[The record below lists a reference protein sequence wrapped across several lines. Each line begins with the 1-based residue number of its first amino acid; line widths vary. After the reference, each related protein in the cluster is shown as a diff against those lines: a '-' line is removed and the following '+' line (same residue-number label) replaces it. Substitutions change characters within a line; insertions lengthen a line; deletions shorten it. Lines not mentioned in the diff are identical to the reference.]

1 MSKLNTK
8 TARRSF
14 CAAFTLAELLTAVL
28 VISIIMVA
36 LAPVITKRM
45 QQTVDVQMT
54 KKKGEEVFSNP
65 GDYVFEI
72 PIGINTLYIQ
82 AAGGSGGGSGV
93 SWFEHTANY
102 NKAHITSCTYN
113 WTVPKGVSEIELTIT
128 GSGGGGG
135 AGYIK
140 DAADVYNSPSI
151 SSKPILENGKRLKK
165 TDVTVYNNKCLSD
178 EFLATR
184 GADDEY
190 DLCITKENISF
201 TDWLKY
207 MWDTVDTENPK
218 PMYRNS
224 SASEAEYCTTTYG
237 NCFWPKGST
246 VDGGNG
252 LVTCSN
258 DTGYSECNRPL
269 TTLRNADTL
278 CKVYHTSEE
287 GYYHDDYAD
296 SGSSAGY
303 RLLTTTEAEKLG
315 KYGKTWGGKNGLRLC
330 GPWTYGFES
339 CTNFGTCPGSPFN
352 NCRTD
357 YVAIEGGTFLPHFQ
371 PNGNDY
377 AYAITQRSPYS
388 FIEAISVRC
397 ARPLYRSTN
406 YNGGGGSSGAQ
417 LTRTLKVL
425 PGDVLTFTIGAG
437 GAGGKLGTNN
447 GNGSQGA
454 QTKVVHK
461 RGSTTMGTYYV
472 NGATGGK
479 GATSYAHGSAST
491 VSTSSVCYAQYRNT
505 PAGSLTGGTTS
516 CGKNSQKGDK
526 GTAEA
531 GGDGAVSPMDSKYKA
546 RGGVNFV
553 DDSRSAN
560 TRSTTKENTCTKGEN
575 ASPYS
580 SSSSSYYCENRE
592 NSFADADDIM
602 AFGGGGGG
610 GFVPNWGAGY
620 STTQRKSYF
629 SGGQGGSGNISLK
642 YKVQIPGAGGGAGA
656 QIAGLSTTK
665 DDSGAYQSYE
675 ILYKVKEGEKLS
687 LTVGSGGQGG
697 EENQDGTDGSA
708 TSIKGTNG
716 TMVFFGGEG
725 AKAVSYEDKQNFKEC
740 LDSRSNGSGGSTTP
754 STLINTTCYEA
765 PSAGR
770 ASVIDADGDI
780 STNSLGLLLPS
791 SSSYVYSVSR
801 PTSTTYKAFKGNDGK
816 VSPQGTK
823 TSQTPWSYR
832 LDGGMGGTTF
842 SGTYT
847 SQTASGVACGGGI
860 SASYGPTVSINSLYN
875 YTIYCLNGTPDGTS
889 GKKYQQ
895 EEQIP
900 LSGGAGGGVIEG
912 ADPGKGG
919 SGSGGY
925 IRIRWDEA
933 KNRDW

>member
-93 SWFEHTANY
+93 SWFEHTDNY
-102 NKAHITSCTYN
+102 NKENITSSTYN

-140 DAADVYNSPSI
+140 DAADVYMSPST
-151 SSKPILENGKRLKK
+151 STTNAPVVNGYHLRVP
-165 TDVTVYNNKCLSD
+165 DVTLYSNKCLSD
-178 EFLATR
+178 EFLAVR
-184 GADDEY
+184 GDDNDY
-190 DLCITKENISF
+190 DSCITKKNVNFGDWTVTSGGYAEDYAQIKAMYKDSAAADISHCLQ
-201 TDWLKY
+201 TG
-207 MWDTVDTENPK
+207 
-218 PMYRNS
+218 
-224 SASEAEYCTTTYG
+224 YCY
-237 NCFWPKGST
+237 WPKG
-246 VDGGNG
+246 VDYPSLNEDP
-252 LVTCSN
+252 VYPSK
-258 DTGYSECNRPL
+258 NRPL
-269 TTLRNADTL
+269 TSAKLGDILCRMYHSKEAYPLNAQ
-278 CKVYHTSEE
+278 YN
-287 GYYHDDYAD
+287 
-296 SGSSAGY
+296 SASY
-303 RLLTTTEAEKLG
+303 SLLTNSQAQKIIKYYNEWGGTGLKLCGWSIVTELVDCVGQNHCPGVTLG
-315 KYGKTWGGKNGLRLC
+315 KECSPNEVVIQGGILDMKSYTGEHYTIKQVYLDTYGKAVT
-330 GPWTYGFES
+330 
-339 CTNFGTCPGSPFN
+339 
-352 NCRTD
+352 
-357 YVAIEGGTFLPHFQ
+357 
-371 PNGNDY
+371 
-377 AYAITQRSPYS
+377 
-388 FIEAISVRC
+388 VRC
-397 ARPLYRSTN
+397 ARPLIRSTN

-437 GAGGKLGTNN
+437 GAGGKLGTNS

-479 GATSYAHGSAST
+479 GATSSAHGSASA

-505 PAGSLTGGTTS
+505 PSGSLTGGTTS

-531 GGDGAVSPMDSKYKA
+531 GGDGAASPMDSKYKA

-656 QIAGLSTTK
+656 RVAGLSTTK

-816 VSPQGTK
+816 VSPQGTS

-900 LSGGAGGGVIEG
+900 LSGGAGGGVIES

>member
-28 VISIIMVA
+28 VISVIMVA

-45 QQTVDVQMT
+45 QQTVDVEMT

-72 PIGINTLYIQ
+72 PVGINTLYIQ

-93 SWFEHTANY
+93 SWFEHTDNY
-102 NKAHITSCTYN
+102 NKENITSSTYN

-140 DAADVYNSPSI
+140 DADSIIYDVDSADTT
-151 SSKPILENGKRLKK
+151 L
-165 TDVTVYNNKCLSD
+165 YNNKCLSD
-178 EFLATR
+178 EFLAIR
-184 GADDEY
+184 GDDDEN
-190 DLCITKENISF
+190 DLCITNKNVGVTSALISKMNGNESHYF
-201 TDWLKY
+201 RKMQKGASSSDITYCQANPYCYWPDGMDKNAPDCTNKY
-207 MWDTVDTENPK
+207 
-218 PMYRNS
+218 
-224 SASEAEYCTTTYG
+224 
-237 NCFWPKGST
+237 
-246 VDGGNG
+246 
-252 LVTCSN
+252 
-258 DTGYSECNRPL
+258 GYPACGRPL
-269 TTLRNADTL
+269 ATLNIARVGVCEA
-278 CKVYHTSEE
+278 YHLK
-287 GYYHDDYAD
+287 GIIIYKD
-296 SGSSAGY
+296 SY
-303 RLLTTTEAEKLG
+303 RLLRTSEAKKIV
-315 KYGKTWGGKNGLRLC
+315 KYADEWAIKGLRLC
-330 GPWTYGFES
+330 YGQLGNIYGFDTCRTYNS
-339 CTNFGTCPGSPFN
+339 GGDCPG
-352 NCRTD
+352 T
-357 YVAIEGGTFLPHFQ
+357 V
-371 PNGNDY
+371 NGNSYCNTAMLALEDGLLNINS
-377 AYAITQRSPYS
+377 ITGGSNDDWAHFSTPDQTT
-388 FIEAISVRC
+388 FKEAISIRC

-425 PGDVLTFTIGAG
+425 PNDVLTFTIGAG
-437 GAGGKLGTNN
+437 GAGGKLGTNS

-472 NGATGGK
+472 NGAKGGK
-479 GATSYAHGSAST
+479 GATSSAHGSAST

-505 PAGSLTGGTTS
+505 TTSSLTGGTTS
-516 CGKNSQKGDK
+516 CSKNSQKGDK

-531 GGDGAVSPMDSKYKA
+531 GGDGAASPMDSKYKA

-553 DDSRSAN
+553 DDERSAN

-592 NSFADADDIM
+592 NSFADADDII

-656 QIAGLSTTK
+656 RVAGLSTTK

-725 AKAVSYEDKQNFKEC
+725 AKAVSYEDKQDFKEC

-754 STLINTTCYEA
+754 STLISTTCYEA

-770 ASVIDADGDI
+770 ASVIDEDGDI

-791 SSSYVYSVSR
+791 SSSYAYSVSR

-823 TSQTPWSYR
+823 TTQTPWSYR

-919 SGSGGY
+919 NGSGGY

-933 KNRDW
+933 KNHDW